1 VLVGI
6 SIGFAMIGLER
17 DERRALTELDLQHRP
32 TMCPEA
38 CGAAHDAADRAA
50 GCIFTRPGSCLV
62 VPLTPGGGALSDVK
76 LKKQDQELTLGFE
89 GRLAPGKRPYA
100 AATSDDGA

>member
-6 SIGFAMIGLER
+6 SIGFAMIGLDWR
-17 DERRALTELDLQHRP
+17 ERRTLTELDLQHRP

-38 CGAAHDAADRAA
+38 CGAAHDAADRSA
-50 GCIFTRPGSCLV
+50 GCVFTRRGSCLV

-76 LKKQDQELTLGFE
+76 LTKQDQELTLGFE
-89 GRLAPGKRPYA
+89 GRLAPAKPPYSA
-100 AATSDDGA
+100 AASNDGA

>member
-17 DERRALTELDLQHRP
+17 RERRTLTELDLQHRP

-38 CGAAHDAADRAA
+38 CGAAHDAADRSA
-50 GCIFTRPGSCLV
+50 GRSFTRPGSCLV

-89 GRLAPGKRPYA
+89 GRLAPGKQPYSA
-100 AATSDDGA
+100 AASDDGA